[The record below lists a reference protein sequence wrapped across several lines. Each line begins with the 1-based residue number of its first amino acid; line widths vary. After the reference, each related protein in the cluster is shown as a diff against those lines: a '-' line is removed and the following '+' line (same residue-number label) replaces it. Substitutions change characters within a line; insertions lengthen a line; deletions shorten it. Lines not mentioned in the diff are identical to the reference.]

1 MSGPLTGVRVLDVG
15 QLIAAP
21 LTAGLMAD
29 LGADVVK
36 VERPGHGDPG
46 RDMGPRKGDV
56 PLWWKVNGRN
66 KRSIALDLKSEEDRE
81 IFRSLIES
89 TDVLVENFAVGV
101 MDRLGLAYDVLKG
114 WNKGLVH
121 LSVSGFGQTGS
132 RRLAKG
138 FGRTAEAFSGM
149 AYTTG
154 FPDRPPIHL
163 AFPVAD
169 CVSGLFGAYAVLA
182 ALHERDHN
190 GTGEGQFID
199 LALYESVFR
208 LMEFTA
214 ISYDQI
220 GAITERQGAQS
231 SYVAPVNTWRTK
243 DDKWASFT
251 GSTQATVTRLFVA
264 IDRPELIEDDR
275 FKTNHQRMAHRDEL
289 DQIISA
295 WIADH
300 TMDEVL
306 EIFER
311 HDVAIAPVYSIADIF
326 NEPQYWERE
335 AIIDVPD
342 EDLGHARVQGVVPKF
357 SRTPGEVRWLGPRL
371 DQHREAILK
380 EWTGAGSR
388 TGREESRD

>member
-1 MSGPLTGVRVLDVG
+1 MSGPLTGIRVLDLG

-36 VERPGHGDPG
+36 VERPVHGDPG

-66 KRSIALDLKSEEDRE
+66 KRSIALDLKAQEDLQ
-81 IFRSLIES
+81 IFRGLIEA

-101 MDRLGLAYDVLKG
+101 MDRLGLGYDVLKT

-121 LSVSGFGQTGS
+121 LSVSGFGQTGP

-154 FPDRPPIHL
+154 FPDRAPIHL

-190 GTGEGQFID
+190 ETGEGQFID

-214 ISYDQI
+214 ISYDQL
-220 GAITERQGAQS
+220 GVITERQGTQS
-231 SYVAPVNTWRTK
+231 SYVAPVNTYRTK

-251 GSTQATVTRLFVA
+251 GSTQSMVIRLFEA
-264 IDRPELIEDDR
+264 IEQPELIEDAR
-275 FKTNHQRMAHRDEL
+275 FMTNHLRMTNRDEL
-289 DQIISA
+289 DAIVGG
-295 WIADH
+295 WIGDH

-306 EIFER
+306 EIFDR
-311 HDVAIAPVYSIADIF
+311 HEVAIVPVYSIEDIF
-326 NEPQYWERE
+326 KEPQYWERE
-335 AIIDVPD
+335 AIVEVPD
-342 EDLGHARVQGVVPKF
+342 EDLGSARVQGVVPKF
-357 SRTPGEVRWLGPRL
+357 SRTPGEIRRLGPRL
-371 DQHREAILK
+371 DQDREAILRD
-380 EWTGAGSR
+380 WNGAVG
-388 TGREESRD
+388 GAVGDD

>member
-1 MSGPLTGVRVLDVG
+1 MSGPLTGIRVLDLG

-36 VERPGHGDPG
+36 VERPGDGDPG

-66 KRSIALDLKSEEDRE
+66 KRSIALDLKVAEDAE
-81 IFRSLIES
+81 IFRGLIEA

-101 MDRLGLAYDVLKG
+101 MDRLGLGYDVLKT
-114 WNKGLVH
+114 WNKGLIH
-121 LSVSGFGQTGS
+121 LSVSGFGQTGP
-132 RRLAKG
+132 RRSAKG

-163 AFPVAD
+163 AYPVAD

-214 ISYDQI
+214 ISYDQL
-220 GAITERQGAQS
+220 GVITERQGTQS
-231 SYVAPVNTWRTK
+231 SYVAPVNTYRTK

-251 GSTQATVTRLFVA
+251 GSTQSMVTRLFVA
-264 IDRPELIEDDR
+264 IGQPELIDDPR
-275 FKTNHQRMAHRDEL
+275 FMTNHLRMTNRDEL
-289 DQIISA
+289 DGLVGG

-306 EIFER
+306 EIFDR
-311 HDVAIAPVYSIADIF
+311 HEVAIAPVYSIEDIF
-326 NEPQYWERE
+326 KEPQYWERE
-335 AIIDVPD
+335 AIVEVPD
-342 EDLGHARVQGVVPKF
+342 EDLGSARVQGVVPKF
-357 SRTPGEVRWLGPRL
+357 SRTPGEIRRLGPRL
-371 DQHREAILK
+371 DQDRQSILQD
-380 EWTGAGSR
+380 WNGTGGGAVS
-388 TGREESRD
+388 DA